1 MVDERQTVRDI
12 LDNLF
17 EKTHCDSTIEW
28 CLYEENPE
36 LQIGKHASRQGR
48 YPSFIKNPSLKFPNM
63 TKVELQADNKRSLFI
78 LFSYLSKHFNSR
90 NCSQYYSYYSYLLLK
105 QDIQL
110 AKTLPQV
117 GSLLALHPI
126 QLTSKVA
133 EEAKEILWKTALILT
148 NNHSRS

>member
-1 MVDERQTVRDI
+1 MVTYHFFDWQLIVKIHMTDNSTKTLMVDERQTVRDI

-17 EKTHCDSTIEW
+17 EKTHCDCTIEW

-63 TKVELQADNKRSLFI
+63 TKVEQADNKRSLFI

-90 NCSQYYSYYSYLLLK
+90 NCS
-105 QDIQL
+105 
-110 AKTLPQV
+110 
-117 GSLLALHPI
+117 
-126 QLTSKVA
+126 
-133 EEAKEILWKTALILT
+133 
-148 NNHSRS
+148 